1 MNTKN
6 YKSILVKKT
15 FFISLILTIL
25 LSSCMFYAISASA
38 ATREFIPLEKEVP
51 WGGSIDVNNPG
62 KFFQSVFNT
71 LLAIA
76 ATLAVIM
83 IMYGGVI
90 YMTSDAWT
98 KKDEAKGVIWNA
110 IQGLVLALVSYLI
123 LYTINPEILN
133 IRI

>member
-1 MNTKN
+1 MK
-6 YKSILVKKT
+6 KS
-15 FFISLILTIL
+15 FFISFILTIL
-25 LSSCMFYAISASA
+25 LSSCLFYTISVSA
-38 ATREFIPLEKEVP
+38 ATREFIPLERGAP
-51 WGGSIDVNNPG
+51 WEGSIDVNNPS

-83 IMYGGVI
+83 IMYGGVV
-90 YMTSDAWT
+90 YMTTDAWT
-98 KKDEAKGVIWNA
+98 KKDEAKGIIWNA

-133 IRI
+133 VRI